1 MDLISPRSLC
11 YTYAVTQ
18 QEKDNVMTTVLQAKE
33 TIDNAIQNFKEGPTF
48 GFGTINAINFAVNSE
63 IQLRD
68 YLIGL
73 PNNHELD
80 ICSGFLSYLTT
91 ELPAEDSYGLD
102 TVNAIFQYELGN
114 LELCAELL
122 EKVSISNSDYSL
134 ASLVRRAISAGW
146 PASTFSTMRQELPP
160 KVIAHLN
167 EIGENLIA

>member
-1 MDLISPRSLC
+1 
-11 YTYAVTQ
+11 
-18 QEKDNVMTTVLQAKE
+18 MTTVLQAKE

-48 GFGTINAINFAVNSE
+48 GYGTINVINFAVNSE

-122 EKVSISNSDYSL
+122 EKVSMSNSDYSL
-134 ASLVRRAISAGW
+134 AQLVRRAVSAGW
-146 PASTFSTMRQELPP
+146 PASTFTTMRQELAP